1 METGL
6 WSLHLLLFL
15 ALWCSAA
22 TALLSGFV
30 LSTLQPKSGGGGRR
44 RGGQR
49 HKGKGQNSST
59 NPTAAPSSSGIGS
72 CWKAHGSHFFLSL
85 HQVSSFHTPWRKQ
98 MFGARHSPQSYYSS
112 PFLVLL
118 GFCFFVF
125 FLHQVPYF
133 LFNYFWKGTQRG
145 MSHTKSIHLLSI

>member
-125 FLHQVPYF
+125 FFY
-133 LFNYFWKGTQRG
+133 TR
-145 MSHTKSIHLLSI
+145 SHTFYLIIFEREHRGVCLTLKAYTS